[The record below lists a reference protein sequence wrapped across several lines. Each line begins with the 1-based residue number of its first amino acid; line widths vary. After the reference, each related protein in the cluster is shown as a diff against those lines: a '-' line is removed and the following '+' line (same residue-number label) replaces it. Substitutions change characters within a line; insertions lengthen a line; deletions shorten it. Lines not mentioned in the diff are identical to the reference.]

1 MAYFFVNKGFDARIN
16 GKKRDDVT
24 LTFNSNAFNTIQAA
38 YSAAGI
44 DWDAVEEGDL
54 VNKVVLLDNKC
65 EITSGISYPANG
77 MEILADENG
86 KLRGTLKV
94 TADISGGDNKSILF
108 SKFKNVELTNALA
121 DDFYG
126 GVESSSKTTDKL
138 TLGGKIIVGKNTHVR
153 NIVDYQTV
161 DIWGENTLV
170 NDVSGNGNVVKKNKE
185 DKPVSMQNTVSGS
198 VTVKDSA
205 KVTGSISGYKNVT
218 VEKAAV
224 AGDIKGIANDLDVAA
239 QYDENK
245 VLTGYGITKNYDEKY
260 YTSVSVADNV
270 KWDGTAAK
278 GTLTIKKSA
287 KDAGTVKLEKA
298 EVGGEIVNFTN
309 VTLKDNSTAGG
320 VKRFDQIAETVTQNY
335 KTGKDNAV
343 TLTETIKKTQS
354 FNGSVTVKDSVV
366 SCKDDQ
372 NQMVPGDITGYNRVT
387 LTNSTAGDI
396 SLFAGTG
403 EDVWKTST
411 VKNVYEAADA
421 NVFKLQNWKN
431 NAAVAKVG
439 SDENHKYS
447 STGSVTVKLDKNAKA
462 AEDYFVG
469 DITGYKSVTIAGYYD
484 KKTKKV
490 KRIAAGVIFNKVDE
504 SESVKDTR
512 KLTVTGEGKEQKSV
526 YEGTLSSKSSQAA
539 AGSLKVSYADIE
551 GFSGYKSVTLDNV
564 SVTGNGLGLGAAA
577 SGSKKEDQKSVFTT
591 AEDGKISAE
600 ISSKTITKSAGSFT
614 AKNSNIS
621 SIISNII
628 SNYQTVKLTN
638 SSAGVIYNSDSTK
651 EEELVYKWDNYEKYA
666 QDASNSTYEESA
678 LVSHKQ
684 KENSKSTGSLTI
696 KLDKDLDK
704 ESEYG
709 CGMIIGYKNV
719 SISGYNKDGICK
731 EYTVTDIMGGDT
743 VDTSQ
748 YKNKLTSETQEFSS
762 VGKATLENVR
772 CISVI
777 DVIAGIGGID
787 VIAGIAGFA
796 NVVLKNTTIMNGGVI
811 GGKGVKVKG
820 DGDKEQELKTVSQ
833 DVVGSLS
840 MENSVVDREV
850 KGFKT
855 VNVKKGFNS
864 FGTYTGTVN
873 SKESVTIAKNAV
885 LAVKNLALNN
895 EDKLTVNG
903 ELILQSK
910 DDTAWNS
917 KLSKIDGKGVVYA
930 NAETLNKIK
939 GIIANSQ
946 VESKNLGN
954 TSEYFQGIAVENTDN
969 SAAQAAVW
977 DEVADF
983 GGWLGVNTEE
993 FKDLAFQDKE
1003 DYIRFTADENGKVTI
1018 TGSDWGDGTTKDI
1031 VQLVGEDTSRTIT
1044 NGSCSFDVTEGEEYI
1059 IGITR
1064 KDGNSMS
1071 YTIAFEAETV

>member
-16 GKKRDDVT
+16 GKRRDDVT

-65 EITSGISYPANG
+65 EITGSINYPANG

-138 TLGGKIIVGKNTHVR
+138 TLGGKITVGKNTHVR

-170 NDVSGNGNVVKKNKE
+170 NDVTGNGNVVKKNKE

-224 AGDIKGIANDLDVAA
+224 TGDIKGIANDLDVAA

-245 VLTGYGITKNYDEKY
+245 VLTGYGITKNYDEKYEKY

-372 NQMVPGDITGYNRVT
+372 NQIVPGDITGYNRVT

-447 STGSVTVKLDKNAKA
+447 STGSVTVKLDKNFDDKAKYA
-462 AEDYFVG
+462 VG
-469 DITGYKSVTIAGYYD
+469 DITGYRSVTIAGYYD
-484 KKTKKV
+484 KKTKEV
-490 KRIAAGVIFNKVDE
+490 KQRIAAGVIFNKVDE

-539 AGSLKVSYADIE
+539 AGSLKVSYAKIE

-564 SVTGNGLGLGAAA
+564 SVTGNGLGAAA

-621 SIISNII
+621 ISSII

-638 SSAGVIYNSDSTK
+638 SSAGGIYNSDSTK

-678 LVSHKQ
+678 LVSQKQ

-704 ESEYG
+704 ESDYR
-709 CGMIIGYKNV
+709 CGMITGYKNV

-731 EYTVTDIMGGDT
+731 EYNVTDIMGGDT

-748 YKNKLTSETQEFSS
+748 YKNKLTSVTQEFSS

-772 CISVI
+772 CISMI
-777 DVIAGIGGID
+777 GAFADIAGID

-796 NVVLKNTTIMNGGVI
+796 NVVLKNTTIIKGGVI

-820 DGDKEQELKTVSQ
+820 DGDKEQEPKTVSQ

-850 KGFKT
+850 MGFKT

-864 FGTYTGTVN
+864 VGTYTGTVN

-885 LAVKNLALNN
+885 LAVKNLALDN

-903 ELILQSK
+903 ELILQAK
-910 DDTAWNS
+910 DDKAWNS
-917 KLSKIDGKGVVYA
+917 TLSKIDGKGVVYA

-977 DEVADF
+977 DEVAGEF

-993 FKDLAFQDKE
+993 FNLAFQDKE

-1018 TGSDWGDGTTKDI
+1018 TGSDWGTTKDI
-1031 VQLVGEDTSRTIT
+1031 VQLVGEDTSLTIT
-1044 NGSCSFDVTEGEEYI
+1044 NGSCSFDVTKGEEYI

-1064 KDGNSMS
+1064 NDANSMS

>member
-16 GKKRDDVT
+16 GKRRDDVT

-44 DWDAVEEGDL
+44 NWDAVEEGDL

-65 EITSGISYPANG
+65 EITGSINYPANG

-94 TADISGGDNKSILF
+94 TADISGGENKSIRF

-138 TLGGKIIVGKNTHVR
+138 TLGGKITVGKNTHVR
-153 NIVDYQTV
+153 DIVDYQTV

-170 NDVSGNGNVVKKNKE
+170 NDVTGNGNVVKKNKE
-185 DKPVSMQNTVSGS
+185 DKPVSKQNTVSGS

-205 KVTGSISGYKNVT
+205 KVLGDITGYKNVT

-224 AGDIKGIANDLDVAA
+224 TGDIKGIANDLDVAA

-245 VLTGYGITKNYDEKY
+245 VLTGYGITKNYDEK

-372 NQMVPGDITGYNRVT
+372 NQIVPGDITGYNRVT

-421 NVFKLQNWKN
+421 NVFKSENWAE
-431 NAAVAKVG
+431 NAAVSKVA
-439 SDENHKYS
+439 SEENHKYS
-447 STGSVTVKLDKNAKA
+447 STGSVTVKLDKNFDDKA
-462 AEDYFVG
+462 TYAVG
-469 DITGYKSVTIAGYYD
+469 DITGYKSVTIAGYLD
-484 KKTKKV
+484 KKTKEV
-490 KRIAAGVIFNKVDE
+490 KQITAGMIFNKVDE
-504 SESVKDTR
+504 SESVKDSR
-512 KLTVTGEGKEQKSV
+512 KLTVTGEGNEQKSV

-539 AGSLKVSYADIE
+539 AGSLKVSYAKIE

-704 ESEYG
+704 ESDYM

-731 EYTVTDIMGGDT
+731 EYTVMDIMGGDT
-743 VDTSQ
+743 VNTSQ

-820 DGDKEQELKTVSQ
+820 DGDKEQEPKTVSQ

-850 KGFKT
+850 MGFKT

-864 FGTYTGTVN
+864 VGTYTGTVN

-903 ELILQSK
+903 ELILQAK
-910 DDTAWNS
+910 DDKAWNS
-917 KLSKIDGKGVVYA
+917 TLSKIDGKGVVYA

-977 DEVADF
+977 DEVAGEF

-993 FKDLAFQDKE
+993 FNLAFQDKE

-1018 TGSDWGDGTTKDI
+1018 TGSDWGTTKDI

-1044 NGSCSFDVTEGEEYI
+1044 NGSCSFDVTKGEEYI

-1064 KDGNSMS
+1064 NDANSMS
-1071 YTIAFEAETV
+1071 YTIALEAETV

>member
-1 MAYFFVNKGFDARIN
+1 MAYFFVNKGFDAKIN

-44 DWDAVEEGDL
+44 KWDAVEEGDL

-108 SKFKNVELTNALA
+108 SKFRNVELTNALA

-126 GVESSSKTTDKL
+126 GVESNSKTSEKL
-138 TLGGKIIVGKNTHVR
+138 ALGGKITVGENAHVR
-153 NIVDYQTV
+153 DIVDYQTV
-161 DIWGENTLV
+161 DIRGENTRV
-170 NDVSGNGNVVKKNKE
+170 TEVSGNGKVTKLNKE
-185 DKPVSMQNTVSGS
+185 NKPVSMQNTVAGS
-198 VTVKDSA
+198 VTVKDGA
-205 KVTGSISGYKNVT
+205 KVLENITGYTNVT

-224 AGDIKGIANDLDVAA
+224 TGNIKGIANDLDVEAV
-239 QYDENK
+239 YTEK
-245 VLTGYGITKNYDEKY
+245 VLTGYGITENNAEK
-260 YTSVSVADNV
+260 YTSVSVTDNV
-270 KWDGTAAK
+270 KWDGTSAK

-287 KDAGTVKLEKA
+287 KDAGTVKLKKA
-298 EVGGEIVNFTN
+298 EVGGKILDFTTVKIEKDSIVKGVERFAQISE
-309 VTLKDNSTAGG
+309 TL
-320 VKRFDQIAETVTQNY
+320 TQNY
-335 KTGKDNAV
+335 KTGKDNVV
-343 TLTETIKKTQS
+343 TLTETVKSNRT
-354 FNGSVTVKDSVV
+354 FNGTITVADSKVSYKDN
-366 SCKDDQ
+366 Q

-421 NVFKLQNWKN
+421 NVFKSENWAEK
-431 NAAVAKVG
+431 AAVSKVA
-439 SDENHKYS
+439 SEENNKYS
-447 STGSVTVKLDKNAKA
+447 SIGSVTVKLDKNAKST
-462 AEDYFVG
+462 EKYFVG
-469 DITGYKSVTIAGYYD
+469 DITGYRSVTIAGYYD
-484 KKTKKV
+484 KKTKEV

-504 SESVKDTR
+504 SESVKDSR

-564 SVTGNGLGLGAAA
+564 SVTGNGLGAAA
-577 SGSKKEDQKSVFTT
+577 SGSEKEDQKSVFTT

-621 SIISNII
+621 SIISN
-628 SNYQTVKLTN
+628 YQTVKLTN
-638 SSAGVIYNSDSTK
+638 SSAWFILNSDSTE

-678 LVSHKQ
+678 LVSQKQ
-684 KENSKSTGSLTI
+684 KTSSKSTGSLTI

-704 ESEYG
+704 ESVYM
-709 CGMIIGYKNV
+709 CGMITGYKNV

-731 EYTVTDIMGGDT
+731 EYIVVGVISGGDT

-748 YKNKLTSETQEFSS
+748 YKNKLTSVTQEFSS

-772 CISVI
+772 CVPYL
-777 DVIAGIGGID
+777 V
-787 VIAGIAGFA
+787 AGIAGFA

-811 GGKGVKVKG
+811 GGKGVTVKG
-820 DGDKEQELKTVSQ
+820 DGDKEPKTVSL

-840 MENSVVDREV
+840 MENSVVGSEV

-864 FGTYTGTVN
+864 FGTYTGTAN
-873 SKESVTIAKNAV
+873 SKESVTIAKNAA
-885 LAVKNLALNN
+885 LAVKNLALDN

-903 ELILQSK
+903 ELILQAAQGQS
-910 DDTAWNS
+910 AWNS

-930 NAETLNKIK
+930 NADTLKVVK

-977 DEVADF
+977 DEVVGDF

-993 FKDLAFQDKE
+993 FNDLAFQDKE

-1044 NGSCSFDVTEGEEYI
+1044 NGSCSFDVTKGEEYI

-1064 KDGNSMS
+1064 NDANSMS
-1071 YTIAFEAETV
+1071 YTIAFEAKTV